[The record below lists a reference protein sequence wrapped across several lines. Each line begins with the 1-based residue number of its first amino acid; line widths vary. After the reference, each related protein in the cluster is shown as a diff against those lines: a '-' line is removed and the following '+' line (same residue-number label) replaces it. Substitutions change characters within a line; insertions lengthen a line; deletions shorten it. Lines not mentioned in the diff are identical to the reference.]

1 MGSLEQGKLV
11 VVQFGTLHDKSHV
24 AQAPPPAFLWA
35 ATAGAAALHERIK
48 SPQGT
53 ADASIEIS
61 QVE

>member
-1 MGSLEQGKLV
+1 M
-11 VVQFGTLHDKSHV
+11 VQFGTLHDKSHV